1 MLEDMVQPCGPP
13 PPQKKKGE
21 FWYVSLNIID
31 IMFTIFNI
39 FMKIEV

>member
-21 FWYVSLNIID
+21 FWVKLIIINELNIKTYLNKAIQ
-31 IMFTIFNI
+31 I
-39 FMKIEV
+39 